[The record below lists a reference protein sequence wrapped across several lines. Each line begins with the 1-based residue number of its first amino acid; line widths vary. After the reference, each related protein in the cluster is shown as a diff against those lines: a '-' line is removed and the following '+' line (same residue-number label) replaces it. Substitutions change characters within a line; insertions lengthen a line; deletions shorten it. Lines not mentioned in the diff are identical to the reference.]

1 MCSGSSD
8 GYVKF
13 CLSLMHAEMEE
24 GKASITEGEQ
34 SKPEKKNDTEYESTV
49 DKETVVTSLSYIKND
64 LNTFGLGNLNCIN
77 LVVPTNARTHS
88 ALLNMPPIMFKKC
101 PLIWKSRLQV
111 NFSFPNT

>member
-34 SKPEKKNDTEYESTV
+34 SKPEKNDTEYESTT
-49 DKETVVTSLSYIKND
+49 DKGTVVTSLSHIMND
-64 LNTFGLGNLNCIN
+64 FSTFGLG
-77 LVVPTNARTHS
+77 T
-88 ALLNMPPIMFKKC
+88 
-101 PLIWKSRLQV
+101 
-111 NFSFPNT
+111 